1 MGASGACRC
10 PNQRAIPTGRLI
22 GHWTVVGW
30 FEGPGDL
37 RGSWSGPGRQLLP
50 MQFVFLGGPGGTPGM
65 CRLSWAAGCL
75 AWENRR
81 AAERAVS
88 PRRLSGRMGC
98 GYLSK
103 TEPVLEIDPPRKRV
117 VPRRW
122 DRRADRY
129 VRLGYVRGG
138 ESDDGDGGW
147 NSNVSGGPQRHRWRT
162 GMGCFLWQ
170 LKRRRFPNER
180 PSLCTSVLDYSP

>member
-50 MQFVFLGGPGGTPGM
+50 MQFAFLGGPGGTPGM
-65 CRLSWAAGCL
+65 CCLSWATGCL

-138 ESDDGDGGW
+138 RATTATADGTRMCRAGLNGIGGEREW
-147 NSNVSGGPQRHRWRT
+147 AAFYGSS
-162 GMGCFLWQ
+162 
-170 LKRRRFPNER
+170 RRRFPNER

>member
-10 PNQRAIPTGRLI
+10 PDQRAIPTGRLI

-138 ESDDGDGGW
+138 GE
-147 NSNVSGGPQRHRWRT
+147 
-162 GMGCFLWQ
+162 
-170 LKRRRFPNER
+170 RRRRRRMELECVGR
-180 PSLCTSVLDYSP
+180 ASTASVANGNGLLSMAAQEAQIPKRKTVAVY